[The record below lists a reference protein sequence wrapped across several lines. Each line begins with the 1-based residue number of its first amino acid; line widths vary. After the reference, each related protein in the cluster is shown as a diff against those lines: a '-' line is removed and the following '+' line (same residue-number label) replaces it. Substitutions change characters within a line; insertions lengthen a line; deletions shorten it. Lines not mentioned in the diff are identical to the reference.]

1 MRWEG
6 RRVDAVDDSALPGLG
21 QFSGLV
27 RSVRTPEFA
36 GITFHEV
43 MAKSALNQV
52 SAQSAIMPGAWTIN
66 PYRGC
71 QHGCV
76 YCFARPTHS
85 YLDLDTGTDFDTQIV
100 VKINI
105 VDRLRQELRRK
116 GDRVE
121 GVNLGTNTD
130 PYQRAEGRY
139 RLMPGIIGAL
149 ADHGKPV
156 SILTKGTL
164 LQRDLPLLADVA
176 DRTPVSL
183 AVSIAVYG
191 DDELRASAEPHTA
204 TTKARLGLV
213 RAIRDHGFDCTVLL
227 MPVLPYL
234 TDDHDHLDAALG
246 QLSEAGATNVHVGA
260 LHLKPGVR
268 EWYLGWLARTHPGLV
283 PRYRTLYGR
292 GSYAPKS
299 YREELATTV
308 APLRRRHGFDRSAR
322 SRLIVPAEPE
332 PPVHQSPLF

>member
-21 QFSGLV
+21 RFSGLI

-52 SAQSAIMPGAWTIN
+52 SAQSAIMPNAWTIN

-139 RLMPGIIGAL
+139 RLMPGIISAL

-176 DRTPVSL
+176 GRVSVSL
-183 AVSIAVYG
+183 AVSIAVF
-191 DDELRASAEPHTA
+191 DDDVRDAIEPHTP

-213 RAIRDHGFDCTVLL
+213 RAIRDHGFDCTVLM

-234 TDDHDHLDAALG
+234 TDDHDHLDRALG
-246 QLSEAGATNVHVGA
+246 QLAEAGATDVHVGA

-268 EWYLGWLARTHPGLV
+268 EWYLGWLERTHPALV

-292 GSYAPKS
+292 GSYAPKT
-299 YREELATTV
+299 YRDELAATV
-308 APLRRRHGFDRSAR
+308 APLRRRHGFDRRAR
-322 SRLIVPAEPE
+322 RGLIVPATADAPE
-332 PPVHQSPLF
+332 PQSTLF

>member
-6 RRVDAVDDSALPGLG
+6 RRVDAVDEGALPGLG
-21 QFSGLV
+21 RFSGLV

-43 MAKSALNQV
+43 LARSALNQV

-76 YCFARPTHS
+76 YCFARPTHR

-100 VKINI
+100 VKINL
-105 VDRLRQELRRK
+105 VERLRQELGRL
-116 GDRVE
+116 GDRVT

-139 RLMPGIIGAL
+139 RLMPGIIEAL
-149 ADHGKPV
+149 ADHGKPL

-164 LQRDLPLLADVA
+164 LQRDLDLLAEVSQ
-176 DRTPVSL
+176 RVPVSL
-183 AVSIAVYG
+183 AVSIAMY
-191 DDELRASAEPHTA
+191 DDAIRDSVEPHTP

-213 RAIRDHGFDCTVLL
+213 RTIRDHGFDCTVLA

-234 TDDHDHLDAALG
+234 TDGVDQLDTALRR
-246 QLSEAGATNVHVGA
+246 LSEAGATDLHVGA

-268 EWYLGWLARTHPGLV
+268 EWYYGWLERTRPDLL
-283 PRYRTLYGR
+283 PRYQALYRR
-292 GSYAPKS
+292 GSYAPKD
-299 YREELATTV
+299 YREALAAKV
-308 APLRRRHGFDRSAR
+308 APLRRRYGFDRPGR
-322 SRLIVPAEPE
+322 RQLIVPAPTAGVD
-332 PPVHQSPLF
+332 PQATLF